1 MVKSDFV
8 VIEIELLQLNEE
20 IFFDIK
26 LNYEDVE

>member
-20 IFFDIK
+20 TFFDIK